1 MGHSYQRWRSTQQPG
16 YQLPD
21 SLPGPDGWLVAEPVL
36 HQPGRT
42 GPTTWHELT
51 TRPAFPPGQ
60 ASNHSLG
67 ADPLARLVPVGLL
80 HFSQPAQVADCAAQ
94 LAALTHG
101 HAVAQVGAAWVA
113 ATMAYLVQGQPLP
126 EAGRLAALHLPPG
139 TAADAVRHALE
150 TADTL
155 LVKPKQPHQADW
167 WNLMRQRTTPAALL
181 TAWYHAQRYAEQPA
195 EALCQAALHGSR
207 QAAALT
213 GALLGASLGEAGWPP
228 DWRTALDAGRV
239 VIDVAD
245 DLCTRCKS
253 STFACDEDWWQR
265 YPGG

>member
-1 MGHSYQRWRSTQQPG
+1 VGHSYQRWRSTQQPG

-80 HFSQPAQVADCAAQ
+80 HFGQPAQVADCAAQ

-113 ATMAYLVQGQPLP
+113 ATVAYLVQGQPLP

-155 LVKPKQPHQADW
+155 LAKPKQPHQADW
-167 WNLMRQRTTPAALL
+167 WNLMCSVL
-181 TAWYHAQRYAEQPA
+181 
-195 EALCQAALHGSR
+195 
-207 QAAALT
+207 
-213 GALLGASLGEAGWPP
+213 PP
-228 DWRTALDAGRV
+228 PR
-239 VIDVAD
+239 
-245 DLCTRCKS
+245 S
-253 STFACDEDWWQR
+253 
-265 YPGG
+265 